1 MRELVAEVL
10 LRFAKVLAAAVV
22 GLVLWLVS
30 TGPGGADGTVGLA
43 LLCFVAGGV
52 AVLLMESSPL

>member
-1 MRELVAEVL
+1 MRELVAEML
-10 LRFAKVLAAAVV
+10 LRFAKVLAAIVV
-22 GLVLWLVS
+22 GALLWVVT
-30 TGPGGADGTVGLA
+30 TGPGGAEGTAGLA